1 MIRYTLILTL
11 AILVF
16 SSCGNRKKKKPINL
30 TLFYTQQYCG
40 GAAPDDEILEQY
52 KMAKPYTDTVYLHQ
66 SPDRQDEG
74 VTVRLNKQGKA
85 KLEGV
90 SEGTYFAFRFPKMNM
105 ENIKIDPTK
114 PGDPLCEHNYQSREM
129 IVLNIE
135 SYTTD
140 LSDTLRFSC
149 NPCDLEMPMMP
160 PPVMEEQPI
169 DEGNK

>member
-1 MIRYTLILTL
+1 MIRNTFILML

-16 SSCGNRKKKKPINL
+16 SSCGNRKKKKPVNL

-52 KMAKPYTDTVYLHQ
+52 KIVKPFTDTIYLHQ
-66 SPDRQDEG
+66 SPDRHDDG
-74 VTVRLNKQGKA
+74 VMFILNKLGKV
-85 KLEGV
+85 KLEGL
-90 SEGTYFAFRFPKMNM
+90 SEGSYFAFRFPKINL
-105 ENIKIDPTK
+105 ETIKMDPLK
-114 PGDPLCEHNYQSREM
+114 PGDPLCEYHYQSREM
-129 IVLNIE
+129 ITLDIE
-135 SYTTD
+135 PYTTD

-149 NPCDLEMPMMP
+149 SPCDLEMPMMP